1 MCLRGGTSENSGS
14 LSPNV
19 PSEGIHTVVL
29 SHTDRD
35 QRSELHSYSGM
46 SSSSWLQTTWLN
58 TGSIKST
65 STFTLPPL
73 ESKYKCFLENLF
85 WTFQKF
91 FLHVFLQKWAFY
103 STTLVTFSYLFHYA
117 MWKYIFNLCS
127 SILSLS
133 GSCKSIIILLPL
145 SCNETMSLL
154 VCE

>member
-1 MCLRGGTSENSGS
+1 MFLCGGTSENSGS
-14 LSPNV
+14 FSPNV
-19 PSEGIHTVVL
+19 PSDGIHTVVL
-29 SHTDRD
+29 SHTNRG

-46 SSSSWLQTTWLN
+46 SSSSWLQITWLN

-65 STFTLPPL
+65 STFPLPPL

-85 WTFQKF
+85 WTFQK
-91 FLHVFLQKWAFY
+91 LLLGVLLQKWALY
-103 STTLVTFSYLFHYA
+103 STPLVTFSYLFHFA
-117 MWKYIFNLCS
+117 MWKYMFNLCS

-133 GSCKSIIILLPL
+133 GFCKSITILLPL